1 LALRLK
7 TYPPIQLSISSTNA
21 LVLPELTQLRTL
33 LNQSLDCIDITRW
46 TGDRTSADF
55 IDGQLRLL
63 HGIILEAL
71 GVLKGPA
78 LLFPPEPPSAARAT
92 APIPPPSNF
101 IFQTWTDNP
110 PDPQAFDPPLPNDLS
125 LDLHLSES
133 SLVLTVRTLESA
145 QREQNLGE
153 RFAFAIGAQRRLE
166 HDEMDE
172 VFLFRGQEV
181 RVKEKVRVVGGADP
195 SLLSLGAKLGA
206 LELIV
211 KGSRVALGVVM
222 GKELDDE

>member
-1 LALRLK
+1 MTLRLK
-7 TYPPIQLSISSTNA
+7 TYSPVQLSISPTQP
-21 LVLPELTQLRTL
+21 LILPELTQLRSL

-78 LLFPPEPPSAARAT
+78 LLSPTEPPPSST
-92 APIPPPSNF
+92 APISPPTSF
-101 IFQTWTDNP
+101 HFQPWFENP
-110 PDPQAFDPPLPNDLS
+110 PDPETFDPPLPGDLS

-133 SLVLTVRTLESA
+133 SLVLTARVLESA

-153 RFAFAIGAQRRLE
+153 RLAYAIGAQRRLE
-166 HDEMDE
+166 HDEMDD
-172 VFLFRGQEV
+172 VFLFRGEEV

-195 SLLSLGAKLGA
+195 SFLSLGAKLGA

-211 KGSRVALGVVM
+211 KGSRVALGVVT
-222 GKELDDE
+222 GRELEDD